1 MRYRTP
7 ADVSVFERVV
17 SIEQLTEGM
26 TLIDKWGCKRNILSI
41 TNKDIWLSHKYGKQ
55 SRSVGKSWPHEIFLK
70 NFPNW
75 IFISR
80 DERAKKWKETQKF

>member
-7 ADVSVFERVV
+7 ADVSVFEKVV
-17 SIEQLTEGM
+17 SVEQLSEGM

-41 TNKDIWLSHKYGKQ
+41 NKTDIWLSHKYGKK
-55 SRSVGKSWPHEIFLK
+55 SRIVGKSWPIETFLK

-75 IFISR
+75 IFIPR
-80 DERAKKWKETQKF
+80 EERMKIK